1 MFQGLFGATFGT
13 ASVVGPLLGGVF
25 TTHVTWRWCFYIN
38 LPLGGIAVLIIIFFL
53 HVPPRQEQADLD
65 APHEPEQAGGTGAPQ
80 RRGGSWRKL
89 RQLDFAGTSVF
100 IPGIVCLLLAL
111 QWGGVD
117 HPVRSQP
124 WPFHVEKSLT
134 RSSGTAPW

>member
-13 ASVVGPLLGGVF
+13 ASVVGPLLGGAF
-25 TTHVTWRWCFYIN
+25 TTNVTWRWCFYIN

-53 HVPPRQEQADLD
+53 RITPRQEQADPD
-65 APHEPEQAGGTGAPQ
+65 TSHEPEQAGRAGEL
-80 RRGGSWRKL
+80 RRGGGSWRKL

-111 QWGGVD
+111 QWGGID
-117 HPVRSQP
+117 YPVWPQP
-124 WPFHVEKSLT
+124 WPFYSERILT
-134 RSSGTAPW
+134 QGSGTAP